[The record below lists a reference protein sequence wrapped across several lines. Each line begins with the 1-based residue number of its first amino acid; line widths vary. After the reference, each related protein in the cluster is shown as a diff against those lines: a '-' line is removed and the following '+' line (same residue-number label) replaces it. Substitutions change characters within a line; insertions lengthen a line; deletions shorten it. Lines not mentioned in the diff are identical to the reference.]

1 MVMRYLFILS
11 FLLFSL
17 NDTAAQ
23 ECPENILYI
32 TTQQQAESFLT
43 SYPDCTVLK
52 GLSVTNSELNNLNFL
67 QNIVKIEGE
76 IFITQNKFLKTLEGL
91 NRLKVVDGYFRI
103 QQNDSLQNFF
113 ALDSLKTLKGD
124 FFYISN
130 NPLIENLSGF
140 TSLDSIKGILS
151 VFQMKSLK
159 KIDAFP
165 KLSFIGGD
173 LLIHQNENLQE
184 VKGFLSLKSVQN
196 SLRIYQNTVLTD
208 ISFLQ
213 NDMSVKDWLELTQ
226 NPVLEYCQLKAVCR
240 HLNEEGSN
248 AAINNNSSGCNS
260 KEEIINLCISNLKDS
275 EEKIIMIYPNPASD
289 KICFSGIENRESTS
303 CSITDVSGR
312 KIDLNMEQKVLDIST
327 LKPGFYFLKITGIR
341 HGVLYFIKN

>member
-1 MVMRYLFILS
+1 MVMRYLFLLS

-23 ECPENILYI
+23 DCPENILYI
-32 TTQQQAESFLT
+32 TTQQQAASFLT
-43 SYPDCTVLK
+43 SYPDCKVLK
-52 GLSVTNSELNNLNFL
+52 GLSVTNSELKNLNFL

-103 QQNDSLQNFF
+103 QQNDSLQNLL

-184 VKGFLSLKSVQN
+184 VKGFMSLKSVQN
-196 SLRIYQNTVLTD
+196 SLRIYQNLVLTD

-213 NDMSVKDWLELTQ
+213 NDLSVKDWLELTQ

-240 HLNEEGSN
+240 HLTEEGSN
-248 AAINNNSSGCNS
+248 AAINNNSSGCSS
-260 KEEIINLCISNLKDS
+260 KEEIINLCVSDVEDS
-275 EEKIIMIYPNPASD
+275 EERNIMIYPNPATD
-289 KICFSGIENRESTS
+289 KICFSGVKNHELTS

-312 KIDLNMEQKVLDIST
+312 KIDLVIQQRILDIST
-327 LKPGFYFLKITGIR
+327 LKPGFYFLEISGLQ
-341 HGVLYFIKN
+341 HSVLYFIKN

>member
-11 FLLFSL
+11 FLLFSF

-240 HLNEEGSN
+240 HLNEEVSN

-275 EEKIIMIYPNPASD
+275 EEKIIMIYPNPAVD